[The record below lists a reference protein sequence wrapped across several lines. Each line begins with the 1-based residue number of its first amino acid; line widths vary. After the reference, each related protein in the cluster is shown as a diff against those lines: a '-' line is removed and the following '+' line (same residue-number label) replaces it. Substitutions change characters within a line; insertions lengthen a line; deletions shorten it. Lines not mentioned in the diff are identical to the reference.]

1 MKNNIL
7 KKFSFIMV
15 FIFVFITTSIPVFA
29 ATPSISKDA
38 PMKGSITISKKG
50 ATFTA
55 YKLLDATKSGDAY
68 EYSVNSDLKDFFNN
82 SNYGSYS
89 QESIQK
95 LNGEEVKEFA
105 VNLHKYVLDNK
116 KSGQE
121 LTDGQKN
128 TVDLG
133 YYLVTETSSDSEGAA
148 VASTP
153 IIVSVPQVSG
163 NSWNYDVTINPKDN
177 TPILEKNIVKEN
189 QRVKTSSENIG
200 DVVKYEVKASIPVY
214 QKNAQDIMYKFTD
227 TMSKGLTYDEKTGFK
242 VTSGDK
248 VFAKD
253 NDYTVDVKKQ
263 RDGSTVITINFNY
276 DNIKAYATDGLTL
289 EYQATLNENALIDTK
304 VNEGNPNNITLEY
317 TNNPDIQNSNK
328 TINDKVT
335 SYTWGFGVKKVD
347 SEDITKDLAG
357 AEFSVRDANKN
368 IVGKYTYNE
377 SGNVVI
383 LQGNGV
389 TNENGVVTFTGLEE
403 GDYFI
408 TEEKAPKGYSLLK
421 EPVKVTI
428 TAQKDSNDD
437 YTGQATIAVTNGNEA
452 GSIVNNIN
460 MNDKNVLFNVQ
471 IKNYAGI
478 SLPGTGGLG
487 TAGFTKIGLCLLGL
501 VFVLGSGYVVLDKKK
516 RV

>member
-121 LTDGQKN
+121 LIDGQKN

-163 NSWNYDVTINPKDN
+163 DSWNYDVTINPKDN

-214 QKNAQDIMYKFTD
+214 QKNAQNIMYKFTD

-248 VFAKD
+248 VFTKD

-263 RDGSTVITINFNY
+263 EDG
-276 DNIKAYATDGLTL
+276 
-289 EYQATLNENALIDTK
+289 
-304 VNEGNPNNITLEY
+304 
-317 TNNPDIQNSNK
+317 
-328 TINDKVT
+328 
-335 SYTWGFGVKKVD
+335 
-347 SEDITKDLAG
+347 
-357 AEFSVRDANKN
+357 
-368 IVGKYTYNE
+368 
-377 SGNVVI
+377 
-383 LQGNGV
+383 
-389 TNENGVVTFTGLEE
+389 
-403 GDYFI
+403 
-408 TEEKAPKGYSLLK
+408 
-421 EPVKVTI
+421 
-428 TAQKDSNDD
+428 
-437 YTGQATIAVTNGNEA
+437 
-452 GSIVNNIN
+452 
-460 MNDKNVLFNVQ
+460 
-471 IKNYAGI
+471 
-478 SLPGTGGLG
+478 
-487 TAGFTKIGLCLLGL
+487 
-501 VFVLGSGYVVLDKKK
+501 
-516 RV
+516 